1 MARVVKNPFGEL
13 SGKVGEL
20 VFKKGKNGAY
30 ISMVPSPTKKK
41 PSVLQERQRLKM
53 TTVMDFLKPLKRLL
67 QEAYFPFASNASGFH
82 AAKSYYLR
90 EVVMP
95 VNETFSID
103 YPKAPVTFGDLRP
116 PANVQLTAGNT
127 PSTNSVG
134 DKQLHLSWTNNS
146 DQAMAYPD
154 DVLIVVTHIP
164 ERSITNIRYDLAVRA
179 QGKATLQLGMYAPG
193 AVTHVWLGFYRP
205 QEQRASMST
214 YAGKVVSSE
223 L

>member
-1 MARVVKNPFGEL
+1 MARIVKNPFGEL

-30 ISMVPSPTKKK
+30 ISMVPTPTKKK

-67 QEAYFPFASNASGFH
+67 QEAYVPFASQKSGFH

-90 EVVMP
+90 EVVIP
-95 VNETFSID
+95 VNDSFTID
-103 YPKAPVTFGDLRP
+103 YPKALISFGDLRP
-116 PANVQLTAGNT
+116 ATGVQLTCLTTGRQPGSA
-127 PSTNSVG
+127 P
-134 DKQLHLSWTNNS
+134 QEIRLSWTNNS
-146 DQAMAYPD
+146 DQAMAYGD
-154 DVLIVVTHIP
+154 DALIIVTHTP

-179 QGKATLQLGMYAPG
+179 EGEVTLQLGMYATG

-205 QEQRASMST
+205 HEQRAAMST
-214 YAGKVVSSE
+214 YAGSVVV
-223 L
+223 